1 MDDDETE
8 VTFKRRMNDLT
19 DLENELQNELVRLK
33 LRTKQKQPES
43 FDIVQE
49 FIGPELKEFYQE
61 YDDLEELYKKRRLE
75 KIVTAFVVQT
85 CKERVDKK

>member
-8 VTFKRRMNDLT
+8 VTFKRRITDLT

-61 YDDLEELYKKRRLE
+61 YDDLEEFYKKRRLE

-85 CKERVDKK
+85 WKDRVDKK

>member
-8 VTFKRRMNDLT
+8 VTFKRRMTDLT
-19 DLENELQNELVRLK
+19 ELENELRTELVRLK

-43 FDIVQE
+43 FDIVNE

-61 YDDLEELYKKRRLE
+61 FDNLQEFCKKMRME
-75 KIVTAFVVQT
+75 KVVTAFLVKT
-85 CKERVDKK
+85 WKDKIDKK